1 MTKQDNSDK
10 KKWTLTVTKQEKF
23 LASADSEV
31 DCQKRVVDHDVPWNR
46 HYFFKNIG
54 FDVYF

>member
-1 MTKQDNSDK
+1 MIGPGSDK
-10 KKWTLTVTKQEKF
+10 NWTLTVTKQEKF

-46 HYFFKNIG
+46 HYFFKNIV